1 MAQEHSRTGSSRQ
14 RYRWSEKSL
23 EELEAF
29 YWDEIAPE
37 MRRDGLV
44 PDEEWPRYRWL
55 VDHGF
60 SGLDYALREHHDL
73 TLREF
78 FVDVVGVADPD
89 RATEADRSTDGHD
102 WDIEHE
108 ATIQAL
114 EGYLRDG
121 RWKNLAAETLT
132 ARRSHLATYVRTYT
146 AVHGTSDLLTPLRD
160 LANKRQET
168 DRVRAVAKAM
178 EDDLSVRTLVK
189 YLQDVQRWYREY
201 LAEYEGAEFDPT
213 RNLTKRYDVPE
224 PDNTPLSAGHV
235 RNLYGACESAEERL
249 VVLGLAGWGLRR
261 SELAALHAS
270 QIELDADPPYLAFER
285 RKNASTVDGPST
297 VTLVCGVEEL
307 TGRLETLE
315 ADPEW
320 NGSLFPSSLAESG
333 HVADSTIYR
342 WFRRLAERAEVRVD
356 GERPHPHQGRRFWY
370 DTYKD
375 AVADVIE
382 LAREIATDQGAS
394 DPRTI
399 YRNYWSEAERR
410 QLRRN
415 AMHERLVEA
424 FGGSV

>member
-1 MAQEHSRTGSSRQ
+1 MGRKPSTAGSSRR

-23 EELEAF
+23 EELEEF
-29 YWDEIAPE
+29 YWDEIATE
-37 MRRDGLV
+37 MRHNGLV

-78 FVDVVGVADPD
+78 FVDVVGVAEPN
-89 RATEADRSTDGHD
+89 RSTDDYD
-102 WDIEHE
+102 WDIEHA
-108 ATIQAL
+108 ATIRAL

-121 RWKNLAAETLT
+121 RWKNLADETLST
-132 ARRSHLATYVRTYT
+132 RRSHLAKYVRTYA
-146 AVHGTSDLLTPLRD
+146 AVHGTSDLLAPLRD
-160 LANKRQET
+160 VTNKREET
-168 DRVRAVAKAM
+168 DRVRAVAREM
-178 EDDLSVRTLVK
+178 EDDLRVRTLVK
-189 YLQDVQRWYREY
+189 YLQDVQRWYCEY
-201 LAEYEGAEFDPT
+201 LTEYERAEFDPT

-224 PDNTPLSAGHV
+224 PDNTPLSAEHV
-235 RNLYGACESAEERL
+235 RDLYEACESAEERL

-261 SELAALHAS
+261 SELAALHTS
-270 QIELDADPPYLAFER
+270 QIDLDADPPYLVFER
-285 RKNASTVDGPST
+285 RKNASNVDGPST

-307 TGRLETLE
+307 TDRLETLE
-315 ADPEW
+315 ADPKW
-320 NGSLFPSSLAESG
+320 NGYLFPSRRAESG
-333 HVADSTIYR
+333 HIVDSTIYR
-342 WFRRLAERAEVRVD
+342 RFRRLAERADVRVD

-410 QLRRN
+410 QLRRD
-415 AMHERLVEA
+415 AMRERLIEA
-424 FGGSV
+424 FGGSE

>member
-1 MAQEHSRTGSSRQ
+1 MARRHSTAGSSEQ

-23 EELEAF
+23 AELKAF

-55 VDHGF
+55 ADHGF
-60 SGLDYALREHHDL
+60 SGIDYALREHHDI
-73 TLREF
+73 TLQEF
-78 FVDVVGVADPD
+78 FVDAVGV
-89 RATEADRSTDGHD
+89 TEPNRSTDQYD
-102 WDIEHE
+102 WEIEHE
-108 ATIQAL
+108 ATIRAL

-121 RWKNLAAETLT
+121 RWKNLASETLT
-132 ARRSHLATYVRTYT
+132 ARRSHLATYVRTYA
-146 AVHGTSDLLTPLRD
+146 AVHGTSDLLAPLRD
-160 LANKRQET
+160 VTNKRRET

-178 EDDLSVRTLVK
+178 EGDLSVRTLVK

-213 RNLTKRYDVPE
+213 RNLTKRYDVPQ

-235 RNLYGACESAEERL
+235 RDLYEACESAEERL

-261 SELAALHAS
+261 SELAALYVS
-270 QIELDADPPYLAFER
+270 QIDLDVDPPYLAFER
-285 RKNASTVDGPST
+285 RKNASNVDGPST

-307 TGRLETLE
+307 TDRLETLE
-315 ADPEW
+315 AEPGW
-320 NGSLFPSSLAESG
+320 NGYLFPSNRAKSG
-333 HVADSTIYR
+333 HIADSTIYR
-342 WFRRLAERAEVRVD
+342 RFRRLAERADVRVD
-356 GERPHPHQGRRFWY
+356 GERPYPHQGRRFWY

-382 LAREIATDQGAS
+382 LAREIAMDQGAS

-410 QLRRN
+410 QLRRD

-424 FGGSV
+424 FGKST